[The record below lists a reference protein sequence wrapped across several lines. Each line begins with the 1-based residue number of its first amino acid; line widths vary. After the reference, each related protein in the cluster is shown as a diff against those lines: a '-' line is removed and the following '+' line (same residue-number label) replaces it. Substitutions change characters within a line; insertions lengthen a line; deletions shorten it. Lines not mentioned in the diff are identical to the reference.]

1 MSPKGAHQHSNEAF
15 VLTLLGKHLDISWL
29 VNKKKKFRRRCGQEA
44 AMEAMKQL
52 EKDGMELV
60 PKTKAKEQS
69 RFVNL
74 LNQKHLLSLHLRL
87 FPTLDLGVS
96 EDRFPGKSRR
106 KGSIGHKITSKL

>member
-1 MSPKGAHQHSNEAF
+1 MA
-15 VLTLLGKHLDISWL
+15 GKQKEKVSQQSWSE
-29 VNKKKKFRRRCGQEA
+29 G

-60 PKTKAKEQS
+60 PKKKKAKEQS

-87 FPTLDLGVS
+87 FSTLDLGVS
-96 EDRFPGKSRR
+96 EDRFPGISRR
-106 KGSIGHKITSKL
+106 KGTIGHKITSKLWHFSYRVH